1 MAADVF
7 NIVNENSEHSLILT
21 CEHASARIPGEYCN
35 LGLSEQ
41 ALDTHIA
48 RDKGCKEVTQKLAE
62 RLGCFAVMGGYS
74 RLLIDLNR
82 AVDEDELIVAESDKI
97 PVPGNRSL
105 SAEEKEKRVSR
116 YYRPYYAEIEKQI
129 SRLQKMGKQPVI
141 FSVHSFTPQLQG
153 GNYRPWQA
161 GILYHRPQKL
171 ASFMYEELC
180 KSDKRIGENV
190 PYDLRAYDTG
200 AAVFCGER
208 KGFDYALIEIRDD
221 EFDNLEQ
228 GAEEWADLL
237 EKILSRYLAES

>member
-129 SRLQKMGKQPVI
+129 SRLQLCTKNCANPINGSVKTFPMICAPMIPVRL
-141 FSVHSFTPQLQG
+141 SSAENAKDLTTP
-153 GNYRPWQA
+153 
-161 GILYHRPQKL
+161 
-171 ASFMYEELC
+171 
-180 KSDKRIGENV
+180 
-190 PYDLRAYDTG
+190 
-200 AAVFCGER
+200 
-208 KGFDYALIEIRDD
+208 
-221 EFDNLEQ
+221 
-228 GAEEWADLL
+228 
-237 EKILSRYLAES
+237 